1 MHLNQCAVNA
11 VKSVYVSLLESV
23 PFLLVYFFVVD
34 GSKIDFFSSSPCGNL
49 ECGVL
54 SSSCRLTLEHLSKE
68 PDIDHEF
75 RCVRFSYLGDVT

>member
-34 GSKIDFFSSSPCGNL
+34 GSKIDFL
-49 ECGVL
+49 AH
-54 SSSCRLTLEHLSKE
+54 HLVV
-68 PDIDHEF
+68 I
-75 RCVRFSYLGDVT
+75 